1 MTLETK
7 SMKLSLNP
15 GQTVTI
21 LTWYDTVSEESASNG
36 AYDSTGN
43 DMHRCFCSN
52 LVEAAIEI
60 ASWTLNNAYDYG
72 DILDDTLTSIDADTD
87 LDSGDS
93 DYNSICILADPV
105 LSIAQRNAFSHYLNT
120 RTNAL

>member
-21 LTWYDTVSEESASNG
+21 LTWYDTISEESASNG

-87 LDSGDS
+87 LDSVHMSEDQRQ
-93 DYNSICILADPV
+93 LAYDNFR
-105 LSIAQRNAFSHYLNT
+105 QRNLICVT
-120 RTNAL
+120 PQEELT